1 MNFRL
6 ADTFLES
13 LARLTGDEQKTAKR
27 IILRRGTISD
37 QRFPIYDS
45 LFTVHDSRQSLLG
58 NRQRLTDF

>member
-45 LFTVHDSRQSLLG
+45 LFTVHCSPITAHRSLF
-58 NRQRLTDF
+58 TDH